1 MSYEL
6 IIARRYLTGIRYRNL
21 FEFAWKTFLKIIFLL
36 ATAPL
41 AIVVLIYSYLRG
53 SVRRIDARS
62 PFARVVRGALAVLV
76 SVLFLPLWLVDVVLG
91 WLYRDGERRRNVWHT
106 VLSALFFVA
115 TFPVGVLL
123 YFVQFR
129 EKSEFSRIISYIS
142 IGGVLVGVAALILV
156 LSVMNGF
163 EREVRSRI
171 IGFDAHLRVRTFHDR
186 GLENPREVMEKIRTI
201 RGIVGMA
208 PYVLGKAMVRSKYAS
223 EGVVV
228 KGMNPDEVGKVS
240 NIEQTVQY
248 GSLNLGEMPPLK
260 GEGRSYPGIVLGRYL
275 ADRLQVG
282 LGDLVSVFSPAGWTG
297 LPGWMPPVRVF
308 RVAGYFETGLYDF
321 DDTFA
326 YVSLSA
332 AQQLFQMGH
341 RVSGIEVKLE
351 DLDSAGRVQ
360 HEIEKL
366 LGYPYTAITWFDM
379 NKNLFAWMKIEKW
392 AAFVVLNLII
402 LVAAFNI
409 VSTLIMVVLE
419 KTKEIGILKSMG
431 ATSGGVM
438 RIFVLVG
445 VLVGA
450 LGIVLGCVVGF
461 LLGWSQV
468 KYQYF
473 SLPPDIY
480 IINSLPVVMRP
491 IDFILVAVF
500 ALLLCFLAAVYPAY
514 KAAHLD
520 PVEAIRY
527 E

>member
-6 IIARRYLTGIRYRNL
+6 VIARRYLTGIRYRNL
-21 FEFAWKTFLKIIFLL
+21 FEYAWKTFLKIIFFL

-41 AIVVLIYSYLRG
+41 AVVVLVYFFLRRWIQRLNTD
-53 SVRRIDARS
+53 SV
-62 PFARVVRGALAVLV
+62 PVRVIRWFLLTLTALI
-76 SVLFLPLWLVDVVLG
+76 FLPLWLVDVAMT
-91 WLYRDGERRRNVWHT
+91 WLFRHRDRPRSLLEQA
-106 VLSALFFVA
+106 LSVLFFVL
-115 TFPVGVLL
+115 TFPVGIILHFL
-123 YFVQFR
+123 RYK
-129 EKSEFSRIISYIS
+129 EKAEFSRIISYIS
-142 IGGVLVGVAALILV
+142 IGGVLVGVAALLVV

-171 IGFDAHLRVRTFHDR
+171 IGFDAHLRVRTFHDQ
-186 GLENPREVMEKIRTI
+186 GMENPREIMARIETI
-201 RGIVGMA
+201 PGIVGMA
-208 PYVLGKAMVRSKYAS
+208 PYVLDKAMVRSKYGA

-228 KGMNPDEVGKVS
+228 KGINPEELAQVS
-240 NIEQTVQY
+240 NIEKTIVY
-248 GSLNLGEMPPLK
+248 GELNLSDVPPLE
-260 GEGRSYPGIVLGRYL
+260 GDGRSYPGIVLGRYL
-275 ADRLQVG
+275 ADRLVVG

-297 LPGWMPPVRVF
+297 MPGWMPPVRVF
-308 RVAGYFETGLYDF
+308 RVAGYFETGLFDF

-326 YVSLSA
+326 YISLEA
-332 AQQLFQMGH
+332 AQQLFQMGK
-341 RVSGIEVKLE
+341 RVSGIEVKLD
-351 DLDSAGRVQ
+351 DLDRAEKVKGQ
-360 HEIEKL
+360 IEKM

-392 AAFVVLNLII
+392 AAFIILNLII

-419 KTKEIGILKSMG
+419 KTREIGILKSMG

-438 RIFVLVG
+438 RIFVMVG
-445 VLVGA
+445 MLVGA
-450 LGIVLGCVVGF
+450 LGIALGCVVGF
-461 LLGWSQV
+461 LLGWSQQ

-491 IDFILVAVF
+491 LDFILVAVF
-500 ALLLCFLAAVYPAY
+500 ALLLCFLATVYPAY
-514 KAAHLD
+514 KASRLD